1 MSGQPGKQKGSTCIL
16 SVKLARDKGG
26 VDSHLK
32 EGQNEVAELE
42 NKEDR
47 VTQVVSL
54 GSSHLTS
61 AVVHMS

>member
-1 MSGQPGKQKGSTCIL
+1 MG
-16 SVKLARDKGG
+16 
-26 VDSHLK
+26 SHLK

-42 NKEDR
+42 KKEDR

-54 GSSHLTS
+54 RSSHLTS